1 MHAITYNPEILQ
13 YVFDNAKVGIAI
25 CNAKDNRLEMVNP
38 AFAAIHGYEQHELIG
53 AMPSEVFAPECMI
66 RLTEHENN
74 SAMCATHDVSFE
86 TKHIKKD
93 GSFVNVSIHITIIK
107 DDNGEIIQRIA
118 NIIDI
123 SERKDMEKV
132 ISSKER
138 KLRSLTENIPD
149 NIARFD
155 KEGNYL
161 YINPAHA
168 KILGVREE
176 EVLGKSIK
184 VLFPDHTEAIEA
196 IEKIQSLESD
206 SVRVRQIVP
215 TLDGTREVHEVKM
228 IAEKNEQG
236 ELLSILGIGR
246 DITEIVSMHEQLT
259 QAIELRRGIIN
270 SIPDFLFEVDRA
282 GNYLNFW
289 FHDKEIMDTYRNRL
303 IGKNIKD
310 VLPHQAVAIAFE
322 ALEEADNN
330 KISLGKK
337 YSLTEQNIL
346 KWFELSISKKSDGN
360 FLALAHEITTQVK
373 MQKELT
379 RQKDFQETLLK
390 GVAEAGMNVS
400 VIENGK
406 YIYTNNLKLA
416 KEYGYDEISSEKKR
430 SFLETIRPDY
440 KNKVLQ
446 MYQKRLAGEEL
457 PNTYSIVQVKPN
469 GEEREHEVSVVL
481 IPNTNPIQ
489 TLVVTKDVTEQK
501 NIEKRIEFMAHH
513 DALTG
518 LPNRILLKERGE
530 KLLVQSKKDSQKVA
544 LLFIDLDGFKTI
556 NDSLGHT
563 VGDSVLKKVAQRLL
577 SSIRMGDTLSR
588 QGGDEFIVLLPNITD
603 ISEVVAIANT
613 VVKKFKK
620 SFTIENHILSTSA
633 SIGIALYPEHGAT
646 FEQLLQNADAAMYKA
661 KENGKNNYCFFTQ
674 KMKHNLVGLFKM
686 QNNLKNAIQNKEF
699 VLHYQPQVDLVK
711 NKIVGVEALIRWNH
725 PTMGMIPPL
734 HFIPTA
740 ENSGL
745 IVPIGEWVI
754 NEACKQGAIWNK
766 EGKEIVV
773 AVNVSA
779 VQFKRGNLL
788 DVVKKAL
795 ALSKLHPKYL
805 ELELTESILI
815 NDTENV
821 LETVKGIKELGIQ
834 LSIDD
839 FGTGY
844 SSLAYLKRF
853 AVDKLKI
860 DQSFV
865 RDIINDKED
874 ASIVKTII
882 QMAKSFNLKS
892 IAEGVENGEVLKV
905 LEEFGCDEVQGYHFA
920 KPMVSEEFSNYYE
933 NIHS

>member
-1 MHAITYNPEILQ
+1 MQAITYNPGILQ

-38 AFAAIHGYEQHELIG
+38 AFAAIHGYEQSELIG

-123 SERKDMEKV
+123 SERKDMEEV

-138 KLRSLTENIPD
+138 RLRSLTENIPD

-155 KEGNYL
+155 KEGNYIYL
-161 YINPAHA
+161 NPAHE
-168 KILGVREE
+168 KTLGVKEE

-184 VLFPDHTEAIEA
+184 VLFPHHTEAIEA
-196 IEKIQSLESD
+196 IEKIQRLESD
-206 SVRVRQIVP
+206 SVTVRQIVP
-215 TLDGTREVHEVKM
+215 TLDGTREVHEVKI

-259 QAIELRRGIIN
+259 QAVELRRGIIN

-289 FHDKEIMDTYRNRL
+289 FHDKKIMDTYRNRL

-310 VLPHQAVAIAFE
+310 VLPHQAVDIALE

-330 KISLGKK
+330 KISSGKI
-337 YSLTEQNIL
+337 YSLEEHNIIR
-346 KWFELSISKKSDGN
+346 WFELSISKKSDGN
-360 FLALAHEITTQVK
+360 FLALA
-373 MQKELT
+373 
-379 RQKDFQETLLK
+379 R
-390 GVAEAGMNVS
+390 
-400 VIENGK
+400 
-406 YIYTNNLKLA
+406 
-416 KEYGYDEISSEKKR
+416 
-430 SFLETIRPDY
+430 
-440 KNKVLQ
+440 
-446 MYQKRLAGEEL
+446 
-457 PNTYSIVQVKPN
+457 
-469 GEEREHEVSVVL
+469 
-481 IPNTNPIQ
+481 
-489 TLVVTKDVTEQK
+489 DVTERT

-530 KLLVQSKKDSQKVA
+530 KLLLQSKKDSQQVA

-577 SSIRMGDTLSR
+577 NSIRIGDTLSR
-588 QGGDEFIVLLPNITD
+588 HGGDEFIALLPNITD
-603 ISEVVAIANT
+603 ISEVVTIANK
-613 VVKKFKK
+613 VLNKFKK
-620 SFTIENHILSTSA
+620 SLTIDNHILSTSA
-633 SIGIALYPEHGAT
+633 SIGIAVYPEHGAT

-686 QNNLKNAIQNKEF
+686 QNNLKNAIKNKEF

-711 NKIVGVEALIRWNH
+711 NKIVGVEALIRWQH
-725 PTMGMIPPL
+725 PSMGMVPPL

-740 ENSGL
+740 ENTGL

-754 NEACKQGAIWNK
+754 HEACRQGAIWNQ
-766 EGKEIVV
+766 EGKDIVV

-788 DVVKKAL
+788 DVVKNAL
-795 ALSKLHPKYL
+795 AVSKLHPKYL

-920 KPMVSEEFSNYYE
+920 KPMVVEEFSNYYE
-933 NIHS
+933 NMFS